1 MEIPASSVR
10 GDALR
15 QDFAGGAYENSLNSS
30 AGHAWTGM
38 SLEETPFRVAPASGR
53 RAGIARF
60 LLHAVSR
67 GVEFR
72 RKAGWRVGVGLGAGS
87 RGGGW
92 GGTGARA
99 GEGARALE
107 GEGGDGHAAT
117 ERTDRQGLVHL
128 EMIEMVSFVPISS

>member
-1 MEIPASSVR
+1 
-10 GDALR
+10 
-15 QDFAGGAYENSLNSS
+15 
-30 AGHAWTGM
+30 M

-60 LLHAVSR
+60 LLRAVSR

-92 GGTGARA
+92 GG
-99 GEGARALE
+99 L
-107 GEGGDGHAAT
+107 
-117 ERTDRQGLVHL
+117 GLVL
-128 EMIEMVSFVPISS
+128 AKVQELWRGKAGMATQRPSVLTATDLYT